1 MSCLSLPRSP
11 APVVPVSS
19 AMAIAL
25 ALLAG
30 ALLPVQAAMNA
41 RLAQSLQSVPLAA
54 LHSYLL
60 GSLTL
65 IGLLLSGLLPAPDWR
80 AIGTAPRWTLLA
92 GVLGAWYVSSSTLVI
107 PRLGATL
114 TLGLVVAGK
123 AVAGLVM
130 DHHGWLGVRRQ
141 RLGARGWAAMALFL
155 AAMVL
160 LTQSGGGR

>member
-1 MSCLSLPRSP
+1 M
-11 APVVPVSS
+11 PV
-19 AMAIAL
+19 AM

-41 RLAQSLQSVPLAA
+41 QLAQSLQSVPLAA

-60 GSLTL
+60 GSVTL
-65 IGLLLSGLLPAPDWR
+65 VGLLLSGLMPAPDWR
-80 AIGTAPRWTLLA
+80 AIRTAPRWSLLA

-107 PRLGATL
+107 SSLGATL
-114 TLGLVVAGK
+114 TLGLVVAGQ

-141 RLGARGWAAMALFL
+141 RLGARGYAAMALFL
-155 AAMVL
+155 AAMAL
-160 LTQSGGGR
+160 LTQPGGAR

>member
-1 MSCLSLPRSP
+1 M
-11 APVVPVSS
+11 
-19 AMAIAL
+19 

-41 RLAQSLQSVPLAA
+41 QLAQSLQSVPLAA

-65 IGLLLSGLLPAPDWR
+65 IGLLLSGLMPAPDWR
-80 AIGTAPRWTLLA
+80 AIRTAPRWSLLA
-92 GVLGAWYVSSSTLVI
+92 GVIGVWYICSSTLVI
-107 PRLGATL
+107 SSLGATL
-114 TLGLVVAGK
+114 TLGLVVAGQ

-141 RLGARGWAAMALFL
+141 RLGARGYAAMALLL
-155 AAMVL
+155 AAMAL
-160 LTQSGGGR
+160 LTQTGGAR

>member
-1 MSCLSLPRSP
+1 MPCLSLPRSR

-19 AMAIAL
+19 ATAIAM

-41 RLAQSLQSVPLAA
+41 QVARSLQSVPHAA
-54 LHSYLL
+54 LLSYLL

-65 IGLLLSGLLPAPDWR
+65 IGLLLSRLWPAPDWR
-80 AIGTAPRWTLLA
+80 AIRTAPRWSLLA
-92 GVLGAWYVSSSTLVI
+92 GVLGVWYICSSTLVL

-114 TLGLVVAGK
+114 TLGLVVAGQ

-141 RLGARGWAAMALFL
+141 RLGARGYAAMALLL
-155 AAMVL
+155 AALAL
-160 LTQSGGGR
+160 LTQVEGG